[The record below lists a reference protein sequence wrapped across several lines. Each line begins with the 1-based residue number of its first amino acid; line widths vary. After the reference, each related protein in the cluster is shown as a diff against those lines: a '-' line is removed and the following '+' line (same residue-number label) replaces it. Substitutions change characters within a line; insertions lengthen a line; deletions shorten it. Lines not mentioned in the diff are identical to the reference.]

1 MYKLQYNKSKCI
13 VFWRGVC
20 ISKIFITKICI
31 LLYGLNIFNIKPLK
45 FIKNLMNNN

>member
-1 MYKLQYNKSKCI
+1 MERTYLLYKINDL
-13 VFWRGVC
+13 RGVC

-31 LLYGLNIFNIKPLK
+31 LLYGLNIFNFKPLN